1 MNRRVLLLRCV
12 LIAAALAA
20 WEAAPLLGWVDPE
33 ILPPFSSLL
42 RTLAG
47 LLGDD
52 RFIHNT
58 LMSGG
63 RVLAAFALAAPL
75 SVTAGI
81 FIGERLY
88 LDRAVSP
95 LLHFAVAV
103 PQSIFLPIFILAF
116 GIGFVEKLIFGATH
130 VVFVVLIST
139 IAAMRAMPTG
149 YLLAARSFGASAAQ
163 IYAKFYL
170 PAMVPYLMTGLRLGL
185 ILDVHAVL
193 LSEMY
198 ASRDGLGQ
206 QIFAWAD
213 NFRMKEMLAAVILVA
228 SCTIVVNE
236 TLRHCENRLGRW
248 RLLSLA
254 R

>member
-1 MNRRVLLLRCV
+1 MNWRAFSLRLV
-12 LIAAALAA
+12 LIAVALAA
-20 WEAAPLLGWVDPE
+20 WEIAPRLGWVDPE
-33 ILPPFSSLL
+33 LLPPFSTLL

-52 RFIHNT
+52 RFIYNA
-58 LMSGG
+58 LMSSG
-63 RVLAAFALAAPL
+63 RVLAAFAIAAPL
-75 SVTAGI
+75 SVALGI

-88 LDRAVSP
+88 LDRAISP
-95 LLHFAVAV
+95 LIHLAVAV

-116 GIGFVEKLIFGATH
+116 GIGFTEAIFGATH

-139 IAAMRAMPTG
+139 IAAMRSMPTG

-228 SCTIVVNE
+228 SCTILINE
-236 TLRHCENRLGRW
+236 TLRHCEHRLGRW
-248 RLLSLA
+248 RLLTA

>member
-1 MNRRVLLLRCV
+1 VNWRALLLR
-12 LIAAALAA
+12 LAIIAVALAA
-20 WEAAPLLGWVDPE
+20 WEAAPRLGWVDPDV
-33 ILPPFSSLL
+33 LPPFSILL

-47 LLGDD
+47 LLGDQ
-52 RFIHNT
+52 RFITNT
-58 LMSGG
+58 LMSAG
-63 RVLAAFALAAPL
+63 RVLAAFAIAAPL
-75 SVTAGI
+75 AVACGI

-95 LLHFAVAV
+95 LIHLAVAV

-116 GIGFVEKLIFGATH
+116 GIGFVEKLVFGATH

-139 IAAMRAMPTG
+139 ITAMRSMPSG
-149 YLLAARSFGASAAQ
+149 YLLAARSFGASPAQ

-213 NFRMKEMLAAVILVA
+213 NFRMKEMLAAVLLVA
-228 SCTIVVNE
+228 SCTIVINE
-236 TLRHCENRLGRW
+236 TLRHCEHRLGRW
-248 RLLSLA
+248 RLLTA